1 MKRLLLVEDDAALR
15 EGLRDLFADEAYD
28 VTAVADGNAAR
39 EVALSRHFDVVV
51 LDLMLPGRSGYE
63 VLRAIRNARMTTP
76 VLLLTA
82 RSDEADK
89 VLGLDLGADD
99 YLTKPFGT
107 RELVARVRA
116 LLRRHDRD
124 RASPRETRQV
134 FRLGRREIDLGA
146 FEVRIDGARVDALS
160 PKEAGMLALLF
171 EERGLAVRRERI
183 LELVWGSDAYV
194 GPRAVDTHMVN
205 LRQKVEDDGRH
216 PRHLLTVHG
225 VGYRLVVESDDE
237 PNA

>member
-1 MKRLLLVEDDAALR
+1 MSKRLLLVEDDRALR
-15 EGLRDLFADEAYD
+15 EGLCDIFADEDFD
-28 VTAVADGNAAR
+28 VTVESEGNAGR
-39 EVALSRHFDVVV
+39 ETALTRHFDVIV

-63 VLRAIRNARMTTP
+63 VLRAIRDARMTTP
-76 VLLLTA
+76 VLILT
-82 RSDEADK
+82 SKGDEADK

-116 LLRRHDRD
+116 LVRRHDRD
-124 RASPRETRQV
+124 NTSPRATQQV
-134 FRLGRREIDLGA
+134 IVLGRREIDLGA
-146 FEVRIDGARVDALS
+146 FEVRIDGAMVENLS

-171 EERGLAVRRERI
+171 QERGLAVRRDRI
-183 LELVWGSDAYV
+183 LDLVWGSENFV

-205 LRQKVEDDGRH
+205 LRQKIEDDPKR

-225 VGYRLVVESDDE
+225 VGYRLVVE
-237 PNA
+237 P